1 MRQSADANAV
11 CCAALL
17 DYFGVLPALD
27 DADEECVLT
36 HARRAPCSEVFLV
49 GSPQLR
55 FCLALVASHHTN
67 AFATAQAR
75 RCVQPHR
82 YTYISRHCNRMGG
95 HLHARA
101 KRWTKGVSVEW
112 VSLFVVCLCTSR
124 WHGSYTYLCFQAG
137 CCHIK
142 WSRLLLLGSARC
154 ASGQRSL
161 CLDARGVQ
169 GCRCTCS
176 AVGALWSP
184 STTQWCATE
193 AAHWLR
199 PCRDRMSGRCY
210 RSACARQ
217 CCNAF

>member
-1 MRQSADANAV
+1 M
-11 CCAALL
+11 
-17 DYFGVLPALD
+17 
-27 DADEECVLT
+27 
-36 HARRAPCSEVFLV
+36 

-75 RCVQPHR
+75 RCAQPHR
-82 YTYISRHCNRMGG
+82 CTYISRHCNRMGG

-101 KRWTKGVSVEW
+101 KRWTKGVSVVW

-154 ASGQRSL
+154 AWMHVECKAAGARVALLARFGPRVRRSGVQPRLRIGYAPVGTECRGGVTGVRALDNVATPFDVPTHTRAVAAECSLGQR
-161 CLDARGVQ
+161 
-169 GCRCTCS
+169 
-176 AVGALWSP
+176 P
-184 STTQWCATE
+184 
-193 AAHWLR
+193 
-199 PCRDRMSGRCY
+199 
-210 RSACARQ
+210 
-217 CCNAF
+217 